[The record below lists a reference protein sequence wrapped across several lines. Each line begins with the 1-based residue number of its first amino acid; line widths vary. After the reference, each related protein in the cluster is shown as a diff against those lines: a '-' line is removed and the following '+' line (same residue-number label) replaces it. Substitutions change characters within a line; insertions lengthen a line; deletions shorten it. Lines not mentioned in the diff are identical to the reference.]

1 MEIFVLFGRIL
12 SNVPNYP
19 FWHFS
24 NLYNISTLF
33 FSWISGNIFD
43 DVKALSWILDQ
54 ADNDSIEELTSP
66 MIEKMIREAKNFVVL
81 FCKYAGYMLIAI
93 THTCYMLRHYTGSTT
108 ATSVVQNNN
117 LQNGQVLNNFVEQKP
132 DTYLPAERVRGLAME
147 SWIIPNSYLP
157 TQSATVQ

>member
-1 MEIFVLFGRIL
+1 
-12 SNVPNYP
+12 
-19 FWHFS
+19 
-24 NLYNISTLF
+24 
-33 FSWISGNIFD
+33 
-43 DVKALSWILDQ
+43 
-54 ADNDSIEELTSP
+54 

-147 SWIIPNSYLP
+147 S
-157 TQSATVQ
+157 

>member
-1 MEIFVLFGRIL
+1 MRDQWSQPYL
-12 SNVPNYP
+12 SHLENQ
-19 FWHFS
+19 
-24 NLYNISTLF
+24 IF
-33 FSWISGNIFD
+33 FSWFSGNIFD
-43 DVKALSWILDQ
+43 DVRALSWILDQ

-108 ATSVVQNNN
+108 ATSVVQNHNQNNN
-117 LQNGQVLNNFVEQKP
+117 LQNGEVLNNFVEQKP

-147 SWIIPNSYLP
+147 SWIFPYS
-157 TQSATVQ
+157 